1 MLRLRPYKSCDAK
14 YIVSWMK
21 DEISFRKWCADR
33 YEYYP
38 ITGEDMNQ
46 YYDQFKEDDIL
57 YQIICRQFIV
67 INLLVLSKFQ

>member
-14 YIVSWMK
+14 YIVSWIK

-33 YEYYP
+33 YEHYP

-46 YYDQFKEDDIL
+46 YYESFKEDDI
-57 YQIICRQFIV
+57 IR
-67 INLLVLSKFQ
+67 